1 MIDNFALGIGST
13 GSWTGVSTLLLH
25 TGLGQRTLRA
35 QETLRSAV
43 GRASEISLEAGA
55 DWSRAL
61 WSAFTV
67 GSTWVWVTRI
77 CRLRN
82 NWSN

>member
-1 MIDNFALGIGST
+1 MIDNFAVSIGST
-13 GSWTGVSTLLLH
+13 GSWTGVSTLLLD

-35 QETLRSAV
+35 QETLWSAV
-43 GRASEISLEAGA
+43 WWTSEISLEAGA

-67 GSTWVWVTRI
+67 WSTWVWVTRI
-77 CRLRN
+77 
-82 NWSN
+82 

>member
-1 MIDNFALGIGST
+1 MVDNFAFGIGST
-13 GSWTGVSTLLLH
+13 CSWAGIGAFLLN

-35 QETLRSAV
+35 QETLGPTV
-43 GRASEISLEAGA
+43 GRTSEISLEAGA

-77 CRLRN
+77 
-82 NWSN
+82 